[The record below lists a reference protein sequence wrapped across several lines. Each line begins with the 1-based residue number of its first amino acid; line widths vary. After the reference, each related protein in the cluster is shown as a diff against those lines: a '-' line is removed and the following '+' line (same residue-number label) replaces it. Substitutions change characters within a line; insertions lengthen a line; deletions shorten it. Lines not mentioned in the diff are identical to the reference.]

1 VRLLT
6 ILMAL
11 VLLAGLGVWVWTNAF
26 RPPPAAERLAGV
38 DVAIAGYTID
48 DLPEGRHRLNLQVT
62 INSLADI
69 DECLGFTLDQTFA
82 TRRVETANGVCARP
96 RAGAQ
101 TVRLAF
107 DQLSEDDLTFPSHT
121 LVWGIPGG
129 RCGPILLLFGVC
141 VVEQAGT
148 ADLELPDRN
157 PLPTF
162 GPFGS
167 LGPLFS
173 FPQFS
178 FEP

>member
-6 ILMAL
+6 IVAAA
-11 VLLAGLGVWVWTNAF
+11 VLLVGVGIWAWTNVF
-26 RPPPAAERLAGV
+26 RPPPATDRLAGV

-48 DLPEGRHRLNLQVT
+48 DLPGDRHRLNLDVT
-62 INSLADI
+62 VTSLADI
-69 DECLGFTLDQTFA
+69 DECLGFTLDEPFA
-82 TRRVETANGVCARP
+82 GRRVETANGVCAKP
-96 RAGAQ
+96 RTGAQ

-107 DQLSEDDLTFPSHT
+107 EALSDDDLAFPSHT

-129 RCGPILLLFGVC
+129 RCGPVFLLFGIC

-148 ADLELPDRN
+148 TDLELPDRN

-167 LGPLFS
+167 LGPIFS
-173 FPQFS
+173 FPAFS
-178 FEP
+178 FAP